1 MSVGTRCVWRRGMT
15 LIEVLVA
22 LALLLALGG
31 VSLRFVS
38 MVGQA
43 RAGAAEREARLWG
56 GGLLME
62 HLERDLLTAFAGDGP
77 AIVGEGQS
85 ITITRLRFAGE
96 APELA
101 TRGVRYDAGAGA
113 IVASGEGVSRELLV
127 SDVRWL
133 AFRYLD
139 GERWVGSTADLDG
152 RVPRA
157 VEVSVWFGA
166 VSPREESEGEAV
178 VDGPPDGAPD
188 RPADRRRLVPVF
200 GVVDVDDDVRGGERA
215 GVGA

>member
-1 MSVGTRCVWRRGMT
+1 MT
-15 LIEVLVA
+15 LIEVLIA
-22 LALLLALGG
+22 IALLLALGG

-56 GGLLME
+56 AGLLME
-62 HLERDLLTAFAGDGP
+62 HLERDMLTAFAGDGP
-77 AIVGEGQS
+77 AIAGDGQS
-85 ITITRLRFAGE
+85 ITITRLRFVGE

-101 TRGVRYDAGAGA
+101 TRSVRYDAGANA
-113 IVASGEGVSRELLV
+113 IVASGEGVASELLV

-133 AFRYLD
+133 SLRYLD
-139 GERWVGSTADLDG
+139 GERWVDSTADLDR

-166 VSPREESEGEAV
+166 VAQRDPADGEAV
-178 VDGPPDGAPD
+178 VDGAPGGAPD

-200 GVVDVDDDVRGGERA
+200 GIADVDEDVGGGERA
-215 GVGA
+215 GVGS